1 MPALPEPETRDQ
13 LRGVMRQAIGGSPV
27 VTALICLLLLLRILP
42 DWLPALPL
50 GFAAVWLALLAG
62 VVAVLVLERGQL
74 SDLYVTRS
82 RLRTALL
89 AGALTWPPW
98 LMFAVLYTL
107 QRLGEIRWMPLEEYP
122 STLAAAAFFAV
133 VEELLFRGF
142 LLSRLASWL
151 GPRPANAIQ
160 ATLFLVAHPRYL
172 GIAAGSAGLDPWLM
186 VGMLLG
192 LVAGVVALR
201 YRNVW
206 GAVTVHFGFDF
217 LIFLPLAGA
226 LTTL

>member
-1 MPALPEPETRDQ
+1 MVIRHA
-13 LRGVMRQAIGGSPV
+13 AGGSLV
-27 VTALICLLLLLRILP
+27 VSALICLLLLVRILP
-42 DWLPALPL
+42 DWLPALPFS
-50 GFAAVWLALLAG
+50 FAAVWLAMIMG
-62 VVAVLVLERGQL
+62 VVAALVLERGRL
-74 SDLYVTRS
+74 SELYVARS
-82 RLRTALL
+82 RLGAALL
-89 AGALTWPPW
+89 AGTLTWPLW
-98 LMFAVLYTL
+98 FLLALLYAL
-107 QRLGEIRWMPLEEYP
+107 QRLGEVRWMPLEEYP

-142 LLSRLASWL
+142 LLSRLAIWL
-151 GPRPANAIQ
+151 GPRPANAVQ